1 VEGGA
6 HISPEIV
13 ARYAGD
19 VAREVPGVTRLVES
33 TLHRHAGVRVTG
45 EAERSAIV
53 VHLAVEWGAPVQGLG
68 RELQQRVSAYLERM
82 AGVRPASIDVVVE
95 EVDTP

>member
-1 VEGGA
+1 LDGGA

-45 EAERSAIV
+45 EAERPAIV
-53 VHLAVEWGAPVQGLG
+53 VHLAAEWGAPLQALG
-68 RELQQRVSAYLERM
+68 RELQRRVSEYLERM
-82 AGVRPASIDVVVE
+82 AGVRPASVDVVVE